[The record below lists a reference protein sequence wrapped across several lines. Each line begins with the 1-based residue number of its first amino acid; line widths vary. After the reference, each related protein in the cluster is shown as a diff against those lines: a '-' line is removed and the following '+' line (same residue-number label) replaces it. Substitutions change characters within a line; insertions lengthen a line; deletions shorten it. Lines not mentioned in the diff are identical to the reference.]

1 MLIRPVVESDF
12 PAIAALTNRYI
23 TGSAVHFAYQPVTA
37 IGLRDAW
44 LETREVFPYFVAEVA
59 DASTNGTHDSP
70 SGALRFAGYAKAARW
85 RERDAYRPTA
95 EVGIYVEPC
104 VQGQGIGKKLYAT
117 LIAACREAGF
127 HSLIAGI
134 AQPNA
139 ASVALHLAVGFDE
152 IGVFRQV
159 GWKLGR
165 WHDVGFYQMML
176 RDAAD
181 QPVKLLEVSV
191 PKPGV
196 HV

>member
-1 MLIRPVVESDF
+1 MVIRPVVESDF

-37 IGLRDAW
+37 EGLRNAW
-44 LETREVFPYFVAEVA
+44 LETRATFPYVVAEIA
-59 DASTNGTHDSP
+59 DLASPG
-70 SGALRFAGYAKAARW
+70 GARFAGYAKAARW

-95 EVGIYVEPC
+95 EVGIYVEPG
-104 VQGQGIGKKLYAT
+104 VQGQGIGKALHKT
-117 LIAACREAGF
+117 LIQACREAGF

-134 AQPNA
+134 AQPNE

-176 RDAAD
+176 KDAED
-181 QPVKLLEVSV
+181 RPVKLLEVTV
-191 PKPGV
+191 PAPGV
-196 HV
+196 RV